1 MTFIEKADQLKPQL
15 LHTDKKPISVVEVV
29 EQPSAFQGFGVKKLC
44 DVSFPITLKSGNSV
58 ILDFGEHVVGYVS
71 FKLNFSGSI
80 PDSPTRLSFLFGEL
94 PCEVYYPPEHATG
107 GLKNWL
113 QDDSRAYP
121 FLPCEGRLER
131 RYAFRYMKIT
141 RTDNAKGFDIDLT
154 NIVCDSVSAVSMDS
168 VAPLKSAD
176 EQLTAIDRISL
187 NTLKECMQE
196 VFEDGPKRDR
206 RLWIGDLRLEA
217 LTDYVTFKNI
227 DIIKRCLYLFA
238 GLTGQN
244 GRVHPCLFENSYPF
258 KPDYF
263 LSDYSLIFIACL
275 YDYAVYTGDKEF
287 VEELYPVAEAQF
299 RYVCTMYDENKGMP
313 SAGHIDW
320 CIGLDKATPFE
331 GIFLYTA
338 RQLAELAQMLGK
350 DNRNILKT
358 IAKVDRHMRSLKDLE
373 SGLIVSGESRQ
384 LSSTSQVWA
393 VLSGAFDEVE
403 CREILLKMD
412 SFEFEYTMHSP
423 YMYHYYVEALYKAG
437 LDDKAEEVIRNYWG
451 KMVDLGADCFF
462 EVFNPENE
470 REAPYGDFVTNSACH
485 AWSCTASYWIRT
497 KIV

>member
-29 EQPSAFQGFGVKKLC
+29 EQLSAFQGFGVKKLC

-176 EQLTAIDRISL
+176 EQLTAIDRVSL

-437 LDDKAEEVIRNYWG
+437 LNDKAEEVIRNYWG

-470 REAPYGDFVTNSACH
+470 RESPYGDFVTNSACH

>member
-1 MTFIEKADQLKPQL
+1 
-15 LHTDKKPISVVEVV
+15 
-29 EQPSAFQGFGVKKLC
+29 
-44 DVSFPITLKSGNSV
+44 
-58 ILDFGEHVVGYVS
+58 
-71 FKLNFSGSI
+71 
-80 PDSPTRLSFLFGEL
+80 
-94 PCEVYYPPEHATG
+94 
-107 GLKNWL
+107 
-113 QDDSRAYP
+113 
-121 FLPCEGRLER
+121 
-131 RYAFRYMKIT
+131 MKIT

-176 EQLTAIDRISL
+176 EQLTAFDRISL

-437 LDDKAEEVIRNYWG
+437 LNDKAEEVIRNYWG

>member
-15 LHTDKKPISVVEVV
+15 IHTDKKPISVVEVV

-113 QDDSRAYP
+113 QDDSRGYP

-176 EQLTAIDRISL
+176 EQLTAIDRVSL

-437 LDDKAEEVIRNYWG
+437 LNDKAEEVIRNYWG

-470 REAPYGDFVTNSACH
+470 RESPYGDFVTNSACH

>member
-15 LHTDKKPISVVEVV
+15 IHTDKKPISVVEVV

-176 EQLTAIDRISL
+176 EQLTAIDRVSL

-206 RLWIGDLRLEA
+206 RLWIGDLRLEV

-437 LDDKAEEVIRNYWG
+437 LNDKAEEVIRNYWG

>member
-15 LHTDKKPISVVEVV
+15 IHTDKKPISVVEVV

-176 EQLTAIDRISL
+176 EQLTAIDRVSL

-373 SGLIVSGESRQ
+373 SGLIVSGECRQ
-384 LSSTSQVWA
+384 LSSSSQVWA

-437 LDDKAEEVIRNYWG
+437 LNDKAEEVIRNYWG

>member
-15 LHTDKKPISVVEVV
+15 IHTDKKPISVVEVV
-29 EQPSAFQGFGVKKLC
+29 EEPSAFQGFGVKKLC

-437 LDDKAEEVIRNYWG
+437 LNDKAEEVIRNYWG

>member
-29 EQPSAFQGFGVKKLC
+29 EEPSAFQGFGVKKLC

-94 PCEVYYPPEHATG
+94 PCEVFYPPEHATG

-176 EQLTAIDRISL
+176 EQLTAIDRVSL

-350 DNRNILKT
+350 DNSNILQT
-358 IAKVDRHMRSLKDLE
+358 IAKVDRHMRSLKDSE

>member
-29 EQPSAFQGFGVKKLC
+29 EQPSAFQGFAVKKLC

-176 EQLTAIDRISL
+176 EQLTAIDRVSL

-437 LDDKAEEVIRNYWG
+437 LNDKAEEVIRNYWG

>member
-176 EQLTAIDRISL
+176 EQLTAIDRVSL

-244 GRVHPCLFENSYPF
+244 GRVHPCLFEKSYPF

-313 SAGHIDW
+313 SASHIDW